1 MTTAVDTSVLLDLL
15 TDDAT
20 HGAASETALRDARAE
35 GRLIACECVLAELR
49 PALSKDAD
57 LQALLDDLG
66 IDYVACS
73 REAALLAGRHLA
85 KYLQRGGPRGRIVPD
100 FLIAAHA
107 QLQADRLLARDRGFF
122 RDYFSSLKVVDPTRA
137 R

>member
-20 HGAASETALRDARAE
+20 HGTASETALRNSRAE
-35 GRLIACECVLAELR
+35 GRLVVCECVLAELR
-49 PALSKDAD
+49 PALSKDSEV
-57 LQALLDDLG
+57 QSLLDDLG

-73 REAALLAGRHLA
+73 RESALLAGRHLA
-85 KYLQRGGPRGRIVPD
+85 KYFQRGGLRGRIVPD

-107 QLQADRLLARDRGFF
+107 QLHADRLLARDRGFF
-122 RDYFSSLKVVDPTRA
+122 RDYFSSLKLVDPTRA
-137 R
+137 